1 MANFLL
7 TLDPGA
13 VEFDGK
19 LKELRP
25 MSPGPGLDSGLF
37 WSEVH
42 VVLGRQATA
51 EGPVPCRVA
60 GLHHI
65 PG

>member
-19 LKELRP
+19 LKELKS
-25 MSPGPGLDSGLF
+25 MSPGPGLDSGLV
-37 WSEVH
+37 WSEVT
-42 VVLGRQATA
+42 VVAWETRDS
-51 EGPVPCRVA
+51 
-60 GLHHI
+60 
-65 PG
+65 